1 MTLSVIRNPDGTLD
15 VSYSEGGVSF
25 QAANQPGS
33 LVDNQP
39 AAEAPAEQPAPVE
52 TPAVAPQADASQ
64 AATTEGDAQAAPAD
78 QAASAAPAA
87 SDQPA
92 NAAPYKCPQCGAGY
106 DTPGTCSNQHPPAEV
121 LPTEEVLQQ
130 KPAGEQAAT
139 PDASAEQAATPATPA
154 WPDGG
159 SAGSS

>member
-1 MTLSVIRNPDGTLD
+1 MTLSVIRNPDGTLN

-39 AAEAPAEQPAPVE
+39 AAEAPAEKTAPVE
-52 TPAVAPQADASQ
+52 TPALAPQADASQ

-78 QAASAAPAA
+78 Q
-87 SDQPA
+87 PA
-92 NAAPYKCPQCGAGY
+92 NAAPYKCPQCGAAY
-106 DTPGTCSNQHPPAEV
+106 DSPGTCSNQHPPAEV